1 MFALYTHQ
9 SVELDTDRD
18 VPKKNMTCVFF
29 LPSEGLVVEIEI
41 HFVIGFNFVGGAIA
55 IEELFYFGE
64 DIEEIVLSRRH
75 NLKIFIIRKLH
86 RDFLGPRFG

>member
-1 MFALYTHQ
+1 MFALDTHQ

-18 VPKKNMTCVFF
+18 V
-29 LPSEGLVVEIEI
+29 PSEGLVVEIEI

-55 IEELFYFGE
+55 IEELFHFGE

-75 NLKIFIIRKLH
+75 NIETSWGLDLV
-86 RDFLGPRFG
+86 